1 PPFPRFLLSLSLSL
15 KPSPPPSLTS
25 SAVAAGIFKSNSALK
40 RSMSGGVR
48 SSPGSSRQPPP
59 PPQHPAAS
67 VPVVPPI
74 RRHLAF
80 ASTKPPFHPSDNY
93 HRFTPSHHA
102 NNLVNGCGGLVD
114 REEDAVVLRSPLGY
128 LQSRKRKSTMDVVT
142 TTTTSTSNGF
152 TSSDGFTRSPCR
164 TPVSAKGGRVN
175 IKSKAKGNQSIPQT
189 PISNIGSPATLTPSG
204 SCRYD
209 SSLGLLTKKFVNLIK
224 QAKDG
229 MLDLNKAAETLE
241 VQKRRIYDITNVLE
255 GIDLIE
261 KPLKNRIL
269 WKGVDALRPGDV
281 DADVSDVQAEIENL
295 SLEEQALDNQIRE
308 TEQRLRDL
316 SENEKNQK
324 WLFVT
329 EEDIKSLP
337 GFQNQTLIAVK
348 APHGTTLEVPDPDEA
363 VGHPQR
369 RYRIILRSTM
379 GPIDVYLVS
388 EFEEKF
394 EDTNGPAAPPPPCL
408 PIASC
413 SGSTENRNIEALTVD
428 NTGTAVEDQLSQTHA
443 NAQPGETS
451 DLNYLE
457 EQVGGM
463 LKITPSEVENDDTD
477 YWLLSNADISM
488 TDIWK
493 TDCGIDWD
501 YGIADVSTPP
511 PIIGDI
517 SPTAIDSIPR

>member
-1 PPFPRFLLSLSLSL
+1 
-15 KPSPPPSLTS
+15 
-25 SAVAAGIFKSNSALK
+25 
-40 RSMSGGVR
+40 MSGVVR
-48 SSPGSSRQPPP
+48 SSPGSSQPPP
-59 PPQHPAAS
+59 PPPHHPPSSPAPAIS
-67 VPVVPPI
+67 APVVPPI

-80 ASTKPPFHPSDNY
+80 ASTKPPFHPSDDY
-93 HRFTPSHHA
+93 HRFTPSSLT
-102 NNLVNGCGGLVD
+102 NNDRSLVNGCGVVD
-114 REEDAVVLRSPLGY
+114 REEDAVVVRSP
-128 LQSRKRKSTMDVVT
+128 SRKRKSTMDVVVAP
-142 TTTTSTSNGF
+142 SNNGF
-152 TSSDGFTRSPCR
+152 TSIPSSPCQ

-175 IKSKAKGNQSIPQT
+175 IRSKAKGNKSTPQT
-189 PISNIGSPATLTPSG
+189 PISTNNAGSPVTLTPSG

-261 KPLKNRIL
+261 KPYKNKIL
-269 WKGVDALRPGDV
+269 WKGVDASRPGDV
-281 DADVSDVQAEIENL
+281 DADVSVLQAEIENF
-295 SLEEQALDNQIRE
+295 SLEERSLDNQIRE
-308 TEQRLRDL
+308 TEERLRDL

-363 VGHPQR
+363 VDQPQR

-388 EFEEKF
+388 EFEGKF
-394 EDTNGPAAPPPPCL
+394 EDTNGVVAPPSCL
-408 PIASC
+408 PIASS
-413 SGSTENRNIEALTVD
+413 SGSTEHHDID
-428 NTGTAVEDQLSQTHA
+428 NTGTAIEHQLSHDHA
-443 NAQPGETS
+443 HPQPGDIS
-451 DLNYLE
+451 DLNYLQ

-463 LKITPSEVENDDTD
+463 LKITPSDVENDDSD
-477 YWLLSNADISM
+477 YWLLSNAEISM
-488 TDIWK
+488 TDMWK
-493 TDCGIDWD
+493 NDSGIDWD
-501 YGIADVSTPP
+501 YGIADVTTPP
-511 PIIGDI
+511 PVMGEIA
-517 SPTAIDSIPR
+517 PTAVDSTPR

>member
-1 PPFPRFLLSLSLSL
+1 
-15 KPSPPPSLTS
+15 
-25 SAVAAGIFKSNSALK
+25 
-40 RSMSGGVR
+40 MSGVVR
-48 SSPGSSRQPPP
+48 SSPGSSQPPP
-59 PPQHPAAS
+59 PPPHHPPS
-67 VPVVPPI
+67 SPVPVTSTPVIPPI

-80 ASTKPPFHPSDNY
+80 ASTKPPFHPSDDY
-93 HRFTPSHHA
+93 HRFNPSSLS
-102 NNLVNGCGGLVD
+102 NNNDRSFVHGCGVVD
-114 REEDAVVLRSPLGY
+114 REEDAVVVRSP
-128 LQSRKRKSTMDVVT
+128 SRKRKATMDMVVAP
-142 TTTTSTSNGF
+142 SNNGF
-152 TSSDGFTRSPCR
+152 TSSGFTNIPSSPCQ
-164 TPVSAKGGRVN
+164 TPRKGGRVN
-175 IKSKAKGNQSIPQT
+175 IKSKAKGNKSTPQT
-189 PISNIGSPATLTPSG
+189 PISTNAGSPITLTPSG

-261 KPLKNRIL
+261 KPFKNRIL
-269 WKGVDALRPGDV
+269 WKGVDACPGDE
-281 DADVSDVQAEIENL
+281 DADVSVLQAEIENL
-295 SLEEQALDNQIRE
+295 ALEEQALDNQIRQ
-308 TEQRLRDL
+308 TEERLRDL

-363 VGHPQR
+363 ADHPQR

-388 EFEEKF
+388 EFEGKF
-394 EDTNGPAAPPPPCL
+394 EDTNGSGAAPPACL
-408 PIASC
+408 PIASS
-413 SGSTENRNIEALTVD
+413 SGSTGHHDIEALTVD
-428 NTGTAVEDQLSQTHA
+428 NPETAIVSHDHPHP
-443 NAQPGETS
+443 QPGDTS
-451 DLNYLE
+451 DLNYLQ

-463 LKITPSEVENDDTD
+463 LKITPSDVENDESD
-477 YWLLSNADISM
+477 YWLLSNAEISM

-493 TDCGIDWD
+493 TDSGIDWD

-511 PIIGDI
+511 PGMGEIA
-517 SPTAIDSIPR
+517 PTAVDSTPR

>member
-1 PPFPRFLLSLSLSL
+1 M
-15 KPSPPPSLTS
+15 
-25 SAVAAGIFKSNSALK
+25 V
-40 RSMSGGVR
+40 
-48 SSPGSSRQPPP
+48 
-59 PPQHPAAS
+59 H
-67 VPVVPPI
+67 
-74 RRHLAF
+74 
-80 ASTKPPFHPSDNY
+80 
-93 HRFTPSHHA
+93 
-102 NNLVNGCGGLVD
+102 
-114 REEDAVVLRSPLGY
+114 RSP
-128 LQSRKRKSTMDVVT
+128 SRKRKTTTDVVAA
-142 TTTTSTSNGF
+142 SSNSNGF
-152 TSSDGFTRSPCR
+152 TSSGFSTISNSPCK

-175 IKSKAKGNQSIPQT
+175 TKSKAKGNQSVPQT
-189 PISNIGSPATLTPSG
+189 PISNAIVGSPPTLTPSG

-261 KPLKNRIL
+261 KPFKNRIL
-269 WKGVDALRPGDV
+269 WKGVDTSGPGDV
-281 DADVSDVQAEIENL
+281 DADISVVQAEIENL

-308 TEQRLRDL
+308 TEERLRDL

-329 EEDIKSLP
+329 EEDIKTLP

-363 VGHPQR
+363 VDSPQR

-388 EFEEKF
+388 EFEKKF
-394 EDTNGPAAPPPPCL
+394 EETNGTAAPAACL

-413 SGSTENRNIEALTVD
+413 SGSSENHDIEALTVD
-428 NTGTAVEDQLSQTHA
+428 NKGTDNEHHQVSQDHA
-443 NAQPGETS
+443 HAQPGDAS
-451 DLNYLE
+451 DLNYLQ

-463 LKITPSEVENDDTD
+463 LKITPSDVENDDTD

-493 TDCGIDWD
+493 TDSGIDWD
-501 YGIADVSTPP
+501 YEIADVSTPP
-511 PIIGDI
+511 PVMGEIA
-517 SPTAIDSIPR
+517 PTGIDSTPR

>member
-1 PPFPRFLLSLSLSL
+1 
-15 KPSPPPSLTS
+15 
-25 SAVAAGIFKSNSALK
+25 
-40 RSMSGGVR
+40 MSGGVR

-93 HRFTPSHHA
+93 HRFTPSHLA

-114 REEDAVVLRSPLGY
+114 REEDAVVLRSP
-128 LQSRKRKSTMDVVT
+128 SRKRKSTMDVVT

-152 TSSDGFTRSPCR
+152 TSSDGFTSSPCR
-164 TPVSAKGGRVN
+164 TPVSAKGDRVN

-295 SLEEQALDNQIRE
+295 SLEEQALDNQIR
-308 TEQRLRDL
+308 
-316 SENEKNQK
+316 

-337 GFQNQTLIAVK
+337 GFQVCPSYFMSSANLKTFLFTYISTLTLLPPQNQTLIAVK

-394 EDTNGPAAPPPPCL
+394 EDTNGPAAPPPPPPCL

-413 SGSTENRNIEALTVD
+413 SGSTENHNIEALTVD

-493 TDCGIDWD
+493 TDSGIDWD

>member
-1 PPFPRFLLSLSLSL
+1 
-15 KPSPPPSLTS
+15 
-25 SAVAAGIFKSNSALK
+25 
-40 RSMSGGVR
+40 
-48 SSPGSSRQPPP
+48 
-59 PPQHPAAS
+59 
-67 VPVVPPI
+67 
-74 RRHLAF
+74 
-80 ASTKPPFHPSDNY
+80 
-93 HRFTPSHHA
+93 
-102 NNLVNGCGGLVD
+102 
-114 REEDAVVLRSPLGY
+114 
-128 LQSRKRKSTMDVVT
+128 
-142 TTTTSTSNGF
+142 
-152 TSSDGFTRSPCR
+152 
-164 TPVSAKGGRVN
+164 
-175 IKSKAKGNQSIPQT
+175 
-189 PISNIGSPATLTPSG
+189 
-204 SCRYD
+204 
-209 SSLGLLTKKFVNLIK
+209 
-224 QAKDG
+224 

-463 LKITPSEVENDDTD
+463 LKITPSEVELERRSLARALVMGDPGIVSGMSTPSPLNVLAASRPGV
-477 YWLLSNADISM
+477 WGGVGGGHFLPLLVCFSSDRNADNDLFNALGAGGEFGSLS
-488 TDIWK
+488 
-493 TDCGIDWD
+493 
-501 YGIADVSTPP
+501 VST
-511 PIIGDI
+511 GDCVLTFTFGFT
-517 SPTAIDSIPR
+517 SNRWVSTGWLAAAAAGNRSDWASTY

>member
-1 PPFPRFLLSLSLSL
+1 
-15 KPSPPPSLTS
+15 
-25 SAVAAGIFKSNSALK
+25 
-40 RSMSGGVR
+40 MSGGVR
-48 SSPGSSRQPPP
+48 SSPGPSHQPPP
-59 PPQHPAAS
+59 PPSSSAAS

-74 RRHLAF
+74 SRHLAF

-93 HRFTPSHHA
+93 HRFTPSHLA

-114 REEDAVVLRSPLGY
+114 REEDAVVLRSP
-128 LQSRKRKSTMDVVT
+128 SRKRKTTMDVVT
-142 TTTTSTSNGF
+142 TTTSSTSNGF
-152 TSSDGFTRSPCR
+152 TSSDGFTSSPCR

-175 IKSKAKGNQSIPQT
+175 IKSKSKVNQSIPQT

-269 WKGVDALRPGDV
+269 WKGVDASGPGDE

-394 EDTNGPAAPPPPCL
+394 EDTNGPAEPPPPLCL

-413 SGSTENRNIEALTVD
+413 SGSTENHDIEALTAD
-428 NTGTAVEDQLSQTHA
+428 NTGTTIEDQLSQVHA
-443 NAQPGETS
+443 HAQPGETS

-457 EQVGGM
+457 EQ
-463 LKITPSEVENDDTD
+463 NDDTD

-493 TDCGIDWD
+493 TDSGIDWD

-511 PIIGDI
+511 PMIGDI

>member
-1 PPFPRFLLSLSLSL
+1 
-15 KPSPPPSLTS
+15 
-25 SAVAAGIFKSNSALK
+25 
-40 RSMSGGVR
+40 MSGGAR
-48 SSPGSSRQPPP
+48 SSPGPSQPPP
-59 PPQHPAAS
+59 PHHPPS
-67 VPVVPPI
+67 SPSPSSSLPVVPPI
-74 RRHLAF
+74 RRNLAF
-80 ASTKPPFHPSDNY
+80 ASTKPPFSPSDY
-93 HRFTPSHHA
+93 HRFAPSHLTD
-102 NNLVNGCGGLVD
+102 NDKSLVNVCELVD
-114 REEDAVVLRSPLGY
+114 REDDDVVVHRSP
-128 LQSRKRKSTMDVVT
+128 SRKRKTTTDVVAA
-142 TTTTSTSNGF
+142 TSDSNGL
-152 TSSDGFTRSPCR
+152 TSSGFSTLSNSPCK

-175 IKSKAKGNQSIPQT
+175 TKSKAKGSQSIPQT
-189 PISNIGSPATLTPSG
+189 PISNAVVGSPATLTPSG

-209 SSLGLLTKKFVNLIK
+209 SALGLLTRKFVNLIK

-261 KPLKNRIL
+261 KPFKNQIL
-269 WKGVDALRPGDV
+269 WKGLDTSGPGDV
-281 DADVSDVQAEIENL
+281 DADVSVLQAEIENF
-295 SLEEQALDNQIRE
+295 SLEEQALDNEIRE
-308 TEQRLRDL
+308 TEERLREL

-363 VGHPQR
+363 VDIPQR

-388 EFEEKF
+388 EFEKKF
-394 EDTNGPAAPPPPCL
+394 EDTNGTATPPPPACL

-413 SGSTENRNIEALTVD
+413 SGSSENHEIEALTVD
-428 NTGTAVEDQLSQTHA
+428 NKGTANEHQASQDHA
-443 NAQPGETS
+443 HAQPGDTS
-451 DLNYLE
+451 DLNHLQ

-463 LKITPSEVENDDTD
+463 LKITPSDVENDDTD

-493 TDCGIDWD
+493 TDSGIDWD
-501 YGIADVSTPP
+501 YEIADVSTPP
-511 PIIGDI
+511 PVMGEIA
-517 SPTAIDSIPR
+517 PTGIDSTPR

>member
-1 PPFPRFLLSLSLSL
+1 
-15 KPSPPPSLTS
+15 
-25 SAVAAGIFKSNSALK
+25 
-40 RSMSGGVR
+40 MSGGVR
-48 SSPGSSRQPPP
+48 SSPGPSQPPP
-59 PPQHPAAS
+59 PPPHNPPSSPSPAAS

-80 ASTKPPFHPSDNY
+80 ASTKPPFHPSDDY
-93 HRFTPSHHA
+93 HRFTPYSLT
-102 NNLVNGCGGLVD
+102 NNDRSLVNVCGVVD
-114 REEDAVVLRSPLGY
+114 REEDAVVVRSP
-128 LQSRKRKSTMDVVT
+128 SRKRKSTMDVVT
-142 TTTTSTSNGF
+142 ASSNNGF
-152 TSSDGFTRSPCR
+152 TSSGFSSIPSSPCQ
-164 TPVSAKGGRVN
+164 TPVSGKGGRVN
-175 IKSKAKGNQSIPQT
+175 IRSNAKGNKSIPQT
-189 PISNIGSPATLTPSG
+189 PISNAGKEFFIPGVLECVKQLIGQRADYLLDTAVGSPATLTPSG

-269 WKGVDALRPGDV
+269 WKGVDASGPGDV
-281 DADVSDVQAEIENL
+281 DADVSSLQVEIENL

-308 TEQRLRDL
+308 TEERLRDL

-363 VGHPQR
+363 ADSPQR

-388 EFEEKF
+388 EFEGKF
-394 EDTNGPAAPPPPCL
+394 EDTNGSVPPAACL

-413 SGSTENRNIEALTVD
+413 SGSTENHDMEAMTVNNNTETAIEH
-428 NTGTAVEDQLSQTHA
+428 QLSQGHPHS
-443 NAQPGETS
+443 QPGDTA
-451 DLNYLE
+451 DLNYLQ

-463 LKITPSEVENDDTD
+463 LKITASEVENDDTD
-477 YWLLSNADISM
+477 YWLLSNAEISM

-493 TDCGIDWD
+493 TDSGIDWD

-511 PIIGDI
+511 PVMGEIA
-517 SPTAIDSIPR
+517 PTSVDSTPR

>member
-1 PPFPRFLLSLSLSL
+1 
-15 KPSPPPSLTS
+15 
-25 SAVAAGIFKSNSALK
+25 
-40 RSMSGGVR
+40 MSGSVR
-48 SSPGSSRQPPP
+48 SSPGPSQPPP
-59 PPQHPAAS
+59 PPPHHPPSSPSPAAS
-67 VPVVPPI
+67 APVVPPI

-80 ASTKPPFHPSDNY
+80 ASTKPPFHPSDDY
-93 HRFTPSHHA
+93 HRFTPYA
-102 NNLVNGCGGLVD
+102 LTNNDRSLVNGCGVVD
-114 REEDAVVLRSPLGY
+114 REEDAVVVRSP
-128 LQSRKRKSTMDVVT
+128 SRKRKSTMDVVT
-142 TTTTSTSNGF
+142 APSNNGF
-152 TSSDGFTRSPCR
+152 TSSGFTSIPNSPCQ

-175 IKSKAKGNQSIPQT
+175 TKSKAKGNKSIPQT
-189 PISNIGSPATLTPSG
+189 PISNADSPVTLTPSG

-229 MLDLNKAAETLE
+229 LLDLNKAAETLE

-269 WKGVDALRPGDV
+269 WKGVDASRPGDV
-281 DADVSDVQAEIENL
+281 DADVSVLQAEIENL

-308 TEQRLRDL
+308 MEERLRDL

-363 VGHPQR
+363 ADSPQR

-388 EFEEKF
+388 EFEGKF
-394 EDTNGPAAPPPPCL
+394 EDTNGSVEPAASL

-413 SGSTENRNIEALTVD
+413 SGSTENHDIEALTVD
-428 NTGTAVEDQLSQTHA
+428 NTGTDIEHQVSHDQAH
-443 NAQPGETS
+443 AQPGDTS
-451 DLNYLE
+451 DLNYLQ

-463 LKITPSEVENDDTD
+463 LKITPSDVENDDTD
-477 YWLLSNADISM
+477 YWLLSNAEISM

-493 TDCGIDWD
+493 TDSGIDWD

-511 PIIGDI
+511 PVMGEIA
-517 SPTAIDSIPR
+517 PTAVDTTPR

>member
-1 PPFPRFLLSLSLSL
+1 
-15 KPSPPPSLTS
+15 
-25 SAVAAGIFKSNSALK
+25 
-40 RSMSGGVR
+40 MSGGVR
-48 SSPGSSRQPPP
+48 SSPGPSHQPPPPP
-59 PPQHPAAS
+59 PPQHPPSSSAAS

-93 HRFTPSHHA
+93 HRFTPSQLT
-102 NNLVNGCGGLVD
+102 NNDTSLVNGCGLVD
-114 REEDAVVLRSPLGY
+114 REEDAVVLRSP
-128 LQSRKRKSTMDVVT
+128 SRKRKSIMDVVT
-142 TTTTSTSNGF
+142 TTTSSNSNGF
-152 TSSDGFTRSPCR
+152 TSSDGFTSSPCK
-164 TPVSAKGGRVN
+164 TPVSAKGGRAN
-175 IKSKAKGNQSIPQT
+175 IKSKAKVNQSIPQT

-269 WKGVDALRPGDV
+269 WKGVDASRPGDV
-281 DADVSDVQAEIENL
+281 DADVSVVQAEIENL
-295 SLEEQALDNQIRE
+295 TLEEQALDNQIRE
-308 TEQRLRDL
+308 TEERLRVL

-388 EFEEKF
+388 EFEEKL
-394 EDTNGPAAPPPPCL
+394 EDTNGPVAPTACL

-413 SGSTENRNIEALTVD
+413 SGSTDNHDIEALTAD
-428 NTGTAVEDQLSQTHA
+428 NTGIAIEHQMSQEYT

-463 LKITPSEVENDDTD
+463 LKITPSDVENDDTD

-493 TDCGIDWD
+493 TDSGIDWD

-511 PIIGDI
+511 PIMGDI
-517 SPTAIDSIPR
+517 SPTAIDSTPR

>member
-1 PPFPRFLLSLSLSL
+1 
-15 KPSPPPSLTS
+15 
-25 SAVAAGIFKSNSALK
+25 
-40 RSMSGGVR
+40 MSGGAR
-48 SSPGSSRQPPP
+48 SSPGPSQPPP
-59 PPQHPAAS
+59 PHHPPS
-67 VPVVPPI
+67 SPSPSSSLPVVPPI
-74 RRHLAF
+74 RRNLAF
-80 ASTKPPFHPSDNY
+80 ASTKPPFSPSDY
-93 HRFTPSHHA
+93 HRFAPSHLTD
-102 NNLVNGCGGLVD
+102 NDKSLVNVCELVD
-114 REEDAVVLRSPLGY
+114 REDDDVVVHRSP
-128 LQSRKRKSTMDVVT
+128 SRKRKTTTDVVAAP
-142 TTTTSTSNGF
+142 SNSNGL
-152 TSSDGFTRSPCR
+152 TSSGFSTISNSPCK

-175 IKSKAKGNQSIPQT
+175 TKSKAKGNQSVPQT
-189 PISNIGSPATLTPSG
+189 PISNAGSPATLTPSG

-209 SSLGLLTKKFVNLIK
+209 SSLGLLTRKFVNLIK

-261 KPLKNRIL
+261 KPFKNQIL
-269 WKGVDALRPGDV
+269 WKGLDTSGPGDV
-281 DADVSDVQAEIENL
+281 DADVSVLQAEIENF

-308 TEQRLRDL
+308 TEERLREL

-363 VGHPQR
+363 VDIPQR

-388 EFEEKF
+388 EFEKKF
-394 EDTNGPAAPPPPCL
+394 EDTNGTATPPPPACL

-413 SGSTENRNIEALTVD
+413 SGSSENHEIEALIVD
-428 NTGTAVEDQLSQTHA
+428 NKGTANEHQASQDHA
-443 NAQPGETS
+443 HAQPGDTS
-451 DLNYLE
+451 DLNHLQ

-463 LKITPSEVENDDTD
+463 LKITPSDVENDDTD

-493 TDCGIDWD
+493 TDSGIDWD
-501 YGIADVSTPP
+501 YEIADVSTPP
-511 PIIGDI
+511 PVMGEIA
-517 SPTAIDSIPR
+517 PTGIDSTPR

>member
-1 PPFPRFLLSLSLSL
+1 
-15 KPSPPPSLTS
+15 
-25 SAVAAGIFKSNSALK
+25 
-40 RSMSGGVR
+40 MSGGVR
-48 SSPGSSRQPPP
+48 SSPGPSRQPPP
-59 PPQHPAAS
+59 PPSSSAAS

-74 RRHLAF
+74 SRHLAF

-93 HRFTPSHHA
+93 HRFTPSHLT

-114 REEDAVVLRSPLGY
+114 REEDAVVLRSPVSSPR
-128 LQSRKRKSTMDVVT
+128 SRKRKTTMDVVT
-142 TTTTSTSNGF
+142 TTTSSTSNGF
-152 TSSDGFTRSPCR
+152 TSSDGFTSSPCR

-175 IKSKAKGNQSIPQT
+175 IKSKSKVNQSIPQT

-241 VQKRRIYDITNVLE
+241 VQKRLRSISLLGYFFSHLNTS
-255 GIDLIE
+255 
-261 KPLKNRIL
+261 IL
-269 WKGVDALRPGDV
+269 TCGSINLTRGVDASGPGDE

-295 SLEEQALDNQIRE
+295 SLEEQALDNQIR
-308 TEQRLRDL
+308 
-316 SENEKNQK
+316 

-337 GFQNQTLIAVK
+337 GFQVCPSYFMSSANPKTFFFFTYISTLTLLPPQNQTLIAVK

-394 EDTNGPAAPPPPCL
+394 EDTNGPAEPPPPLCL

-413 SGSTENRNIEALTVD
+413 SGSTENHDIEALTAD
-428 NTGTAVEDQLSQTHA
+428 NTGTTIEDQLSQVHA
-443 NAQPGETS
+443 HAQPGETS

-463 LKITPSEVENDDTD
+463 LKITPSDVENDDTD

-493 TDCGIDWD
+493 TDSGIDWD

-511 PIIGDI
+511 PMIGDI

>member
-1 PPFPRFLLSLSLSL
+1 
-15 KPSPPPSLTS
+15 
-25 SAVAAGIFKSNSALK
+25 
-40 RSMSGGVR
+40 MSGGVR
-48 SSPGSSRQPPP
+48 SSPGLSQPPP
-59 PPQHPAAS
+59 PPQHPPSSSAPVAS

-80 ASTKPPFHPSDNY
+80 ASTKPPFHPSDDY
-93 HRFTPSHHA
+93 HRFTPYSLS
-102 NNLVNGCGGLVD
+102 NNDRSLVNGCGVVD
-114 REEDAVVLRSPLGY
+114 REEDAVVVRSP
-128 LQSRKRKSTMDVVT
+128 SRKRKTTMDVVPAP
-142 TTTTSTSNGF
+142 SNNGF
-152 TSSDGFTRSPCR
+152 SSSGFNSIPNSPCQ

-175 IKSKAKGNQSIPQT
+175 IKSKAKGNKSIPQT
-189 PISNIGSPATLTPSG
+189 PISNAGSPVTLTPSG

-269 WKGVDALRPGDV
+269 WKGVDALRPGDM
-281 DADVSDVQAEIENL
+281 DGDVSVLQAEIQNL

-308 TEQRLRDL
+308 TEERLRDL

-363 VGHPQR
+363 VDHPQR

-388 EFEEKF
+388 EFEGKF
-394 EDTNGPAAPPPPCL
+394 EDTNGSVPPASL

-413 SGSTENRNIEALTVD
+413 SGSSENHHMEAV
-428 NTGTAVEDQLSQTHA
+428 AVENTETAIELHVSHDH
-443 NAQPGETS
+443 QPGDAS
-451 DLNYLE
+451 DLNYLQ
-457 EQVGGM
+457 EQ
-463 LKITPSEVENDDTD
+463 NDDTD
-477 YWLLSNADISM
+477 YWLLSNAEISM

-493 TDCGIDWD
+493 SDSGIDWD
-501 YGIADVSTPP
+501 YGIADVTTPP
-511 PIIGDI
+511 PVMGEILPN
-517 SPTAIDSIPR
+517 SVDSTPR

>member
-1 PPFPRFLLSLSLSL
+1 
-15 KPSPPPSLTS
+15 
-25 SAVAAGIFKSNSALK
+25 
-40 RSMSGGVR
+40 MSGGVR
-48 SSPGSSRQPPP
+48 SSPGPSRQPPP
-59 PPQHPAAS
+59 PPSSSAAS

-74 RRHLAF
+74 SRHLAF

-93 HRFTPSHHA
+93 HRFTPSHLT

-114 REEDAVVLRSPLGY
+114 REEDAVVLRSPVSSPR
-128 LQSRKRKSTMDVVT
+128 SRKRKSTMDVVT
-142 TTTTSTSNGF
+142 TTTSSTSNGF
-152 TSSDGFTRSPCR
+152 TSSDGFTSSPCR

-175 IKSKAKGNQSIPQT
+175 IKSKSKGNQSIPQT
-189 PISNIGSPATLTPSG
+189 PISNIGKKKELSFMPGEEQAADWVHGKFAGSPVTLTPSG

-269 WKGVDALRPGDV
+269 WKGVDASGPGDV

-324 WLFVT
+324 YKSPWLFVT

-348 APHGTTLEVPDPDEA
+348 APHGTTLEVPDPDEG

-394 EDTNGPAAPPPPCL
+394 EDTNGPAEPPPPLCL

-413 SGSTENRNIEALTVD
+413 SGSTENHDIEALTAD
-428 NTGTAVEDQLSQTHA
+428 NTGTAIEDQLSQVHA
-443 NAQPGETS
+443 HAQPGETS

-463 LKITPSEVENDDTD
+463 LKITPSDVENDDTD

-493 TDCGIDWD
+493 TDSGIDWD

-511 PIIGDI
+511 PMIGDI

>member
-1 PPFPRFLLSLSLSL
+1 
-15 KPSPPPSLTS
+15 
-25 SAVAAGIFKSNSALK
+25 
-40 RSMSGGVR
+40 MSGGVR
-48 SSPGSSRQPPP
+48 SSPGPSHQPPP
-59 PPQHPAAS
+59 PPSSSAAS

-74 RRHLAF
+74 SRHLAF

-93 HRFTPSHHA
+93 HRFTPSHLA

-114 REEDAVVLRSPLGY
+114 REEDAVVLRSPVSSPR
-128 LQSRKRKSTMDVVT
+128 SRKRKTTMDVVT
-142 TTTTSTSNGF
+142 TTTSSTSNGF
-152 TSSDGFTRSPCR
+152 TSSDGFTSSPCR

-175 IKSKAKGNQSIPQT
+175 IKSKSKVNQSIPQT

-269 WKGVDALRPGDV
+269 WKGVDASGPGDE

-324 WLFVT
+324 YKSPWLFVT

-394 EDTNGPAAPPPPCL
+394 EDTNGPAEPPPPLCL

-413 SGSTENRNIEALTVD
+413 SGSTENHDIEALTAD
-428 NTGTAVEDQLSQTHA
+428 NTGTTIEDQLSQVHA
-443 NAQPGETS
+443 HAQPGETS

-463 LKITPSEVENDDTD
+463 LKITPSDVENDDTD

-493 TDCGIDWD
+493 TDSGIDWD

-511 PIIGDI
+511 PMIGDI

>member
-1 PPFPRFLLSLSLSL
+1 
-15 KPSPPPSLTS
+15 
-25 SAVAAGIFKSNSALK
+25 
-40 RSMSGGVR
+40 MSGVVR
-48 SSPGSSRQPPP
+48 SSPGSSQPPP
-59 PPQHPAAS
+59 PPPHHPPS
-67 VPVVPPI
+67 SPVPVTSTPVIPPI

-80 ASTKPPFHPSDNY
+80 ASTKPPFHPSDDY
-93 HRFTPSHHA
+93 HRFNPSSLS
-102 NNLVNGCGGLVD
+102 NNNDRSFVHGCGVVD
-114 REEDAVVLRSPLGY
+114 REEDAVVVRSP
-128 LQSRKRKSTMDVVT
+128 SRKRKATMDMVVAP
-142 TTTTSTSNGF
+142 SNNGF
-152 TSSDGFTRSPCR
+152 TSSGFTNIPSSPCQ
-164 TPVSAKGGRVN
+164 TPRKGGRVN
-175 IKSKAKGNQSIPQT
+175 IKSKAKGNKSTPQT
-189 PISNIGSPATLTPSG
+189 PISTNAGSPITLTPSG

-261 KPLKNRIL
+261 KPFKNRIL
-269 WKGVDALRPGDV
+269 WKGVDACPGDE
-281 DADVSDVQAEIENL
+281 DADVSVLQAEIENL
-295 SLEEQALDNQIRE
+295 ALEEQALDNQIRQ
-308 TEQRLRDL
+308 TEERLRDL

-363 VGHPQR
+363 ADHPQR

-388 EFEEKF
+388 EFEGKF
-394 EDTNGPAAPPPPCL
+394 EDTNGSGAAPPACL
-408 PIASC
+408 PIASS
-413 SGSTENRNIEALTVD
+413 SGSTGHHNIEALTVD
-428 NTGTAVEDQLSQTHA
+428 NPETAIVSHDHPHP
-443 NAQPGETS
+443 QPGDTS
-451 DLNYLE
+451 DLNYLQ

-463 LKITPSEVENDDTD
+463 LKITPSDVENDESD
-477 YWLLSNADISM
+477 YWLLSNAEISM

-493 TDCGIDWD
+493 TDSGIDWD

-511 PIIGDI
+511 PGMGEIA
-517 SPTAIDSIPR
+517 PTAVDSTPR

>member
-1 PPFPRFLLSLSLSL
+1 M
-15 KPSPPPSLTS
+15 
-25 SAVAAGIFKSNSALK
+25 VAASSN
-40 RSMSGGVR
+40 
-48 SSPGSSRQPPP
+48 
-59 PPQHPAAS
+59 
-67 VPVVPPI
+67 
-74 RRHLAF
+74 
-80 ASTKPPFHPSDNY
+80 
-93 HRFTPSHHA
+93 
-102 NNLVNGCGGLVD
+102 
-114 REEDAVVLRSPLGY
+114 
-128 LQSRKRKSTMDVVT
+128 
-142 TTTTSTSNGF
+142 SNGF
-152 TSSDGFTRSPCR
+152 TSSGFSTISNSPCK

-175 IKSKAKGNQSIPQT
+175 TKSKAKGNQSVPQT
-189 PISNIGSPATLTPSG
+189 PISNAIVGSPPTLTPSG

-261 KPLKNRIL
+261 KPFKNRIL
-269 WKGVDALRPGDV
+269 WKGVDTSGPGDV
-281 DADVSDVQAEIENL
+281 DADISVVQAEIENL

-308 TEQRLRDL
+308 TEERLRDL

-329 EEDIKSLP
+329 EEDIKTLP

-363 VGHPQR
+363 VDSPQR

-388 EFEEKF
+388 EFEKKF
-394 EDTNGPAAPPPPCL
+394 EETNGTAAPAACL

-413 SGSTENRNIEALTVD
+413 SGSSENHEIEALTVD
-428 NTGTAVEDQLSQTHA
+428 NKGTDNEHHQVSQDHA
-443 NAQPGETS
+443 HAQPGDAS
-451 DLNYLE
+451 DLNYLQ

-463 LKITPSEVENDDTD
+463 LKITPSDVENDDTD

-493 TDCGIDWD
+493 TDSGIDWD
-501 YGIADVSTPP
+501 YEIADVSTPP
-511 PIIGDI
+511 PVMGEIA
-517 SPTAIDSIPR
+517 PTGIDSTPR

>member
-1 PPFPRFLLSLSLSL
+1 
-15 KPSPPPSLTS
+15 
-25 SAVAAGIFKSNSALK
+25 
-40 RSMSGGVR
+40 MSGGVR

-93 HRFTPSHHA
+93 HRFTPSHLA

-114 REEDAVVLRSPLGY
+114 REEDAVVLRSP
-128 LQSRKRKSTMDVVT
+128 SRKRKSTMDVVT

-152 TSSDGFTRSPCR
+152 TSSDGFTSSPCR
-164 TPVSAKGGRVN
+164 TPVSAKGDRVN

-394 EDTNGPAAPPPPCL
+394 EDTNGPAAPPPPPPCL

-413 SGSTENRNIEALTVD
+413 SGSTENHNIEALTVD

-493 TDCGIDWD
+493 TDSGIDWD

>member
-1 PPFPRFLLSLSLSL
+1 
-15 KPSPPPSLTS
+15 
-25 SAVAAGIFKSNSALK
+25 
-40 RSMSGGVR
+40 MSGIVR
-48 SSPGSSRQPPP
+48 SSPGPTHPRPP
-59 PPQHPAAS
+59 PPQHPPSSPAPAAS
-67 VPVVPPI
+67 TTVVPPL

-80 ASTKPPFHPSDNY
+80 ASTKPPFHPSDDY
-93 HRFTPSHHA
+93 HRFTQSSFSH
-102 NNLVNGCGGLVD
+102 NDNSSLVNGSGVVD
-114 REEDAVVLRSPLGY
+114 RDEDTVVVRSP
-128 LQSRKRKSTMDVVT
+128 SRKRKSSMDAAP
-142 TTTTSTSNGF
+142 SHNGF
-152 TSSDGFTRSPCR
+152 TSSGFSSIPSSPYQS
-164 TPVSAKGGRVN
+164 PVSAKGGRVN
-175 IKSKAKGNQSIPQT
+175 IKSKAKGTKSTPHT
-189 PISNIGSPATLTPSG
+189 PISNADSPATLTPSG

-229 MLDLNKAAETLE
+229 MLDLNEAAVTLS

-261 KPLKNRIL
+261 KPFKNRIL
-269 WKGVDALRPGDV
+269 WKGVESLRPGDM
-281 DADVSDVQAEIENL
+281 DADVSALQAEIENL
-295 SLEEQALDNQIRE
+295 ALKEHALDNQIRE
-308 TEQRLRDL
+308 MEERLRDL

-363 VGHPQR
+363 ADHPQR

-388 EFEEKF
+388 EFEGKF
-394 EDTNGPAAPPPPCL
+394 EDTNGSAPPASL

-413 SGSTENRNIEALTVD
+413 SGSTENHDIEALTID
-428 NTGTAVEDQLSQTHA
+428 NTETAMEHQVSHDHA
-443 NAQPGETS
+443 HPQPGDTS
-451 DLNYLE
+451 DLNYLQ

-463 LKITPSEVENDDTD
+463 LKITPSDAENDDTD
-477 YWLLSNADISM
+477 YWLLSNGEISM

-493 TDCGIDWD
+493 SDFVQCICIKKQSLTHAKAGIDWD

-511 PIIGDI
+511 PEMGEIV
-517 SPTAIDSIPR
+517 PNTVDSTPR

>member
-1 PPFPRFLLSLSLSL
+1 
-15 KPSPPPSLTS
+15 
-25 SAVAAGIFKSNSALK
+25 
-40 RSMSGGVR
+40 MSGGVR
-48 SSPGSSRQPPP
+48 SSPGPSRQPPP
-59 PPQHPAAS
+59 PPSSSAAS

-74 RRHLAF
+74 SRHLAF

-93 HRFTPSHHA
+93 HRFTPSHLT

-114 REEDAVVLRSPLGY
+114 REEDAVVLRSP
-128 LQSRKRKSTMDVVT
+128 SRKRKSTMDVVT
-142 TTTTSTSNGF
+142 TTTSSTSNGF
-152 TSSDGFTRSPCR
+152 TSSDGFTSSPCR

-175 IKSKAKGNQSIPQT
+175 IKSKSKGNQSIPQT
-189 PISNIGSPATLTPSG
+189 PISNIGSPVTLTPSG

-269 WKGVDALRPGDV
+269 WKGVDASGPGDV

-348 APHGTTLEVPDPDEA
+348 APHGTTLEVPDPDEG

-394 EDTNGPAAPPPPCL
+394 EDTNGPAEPPPPLCL

-413 SGSTENRNIEALTVD
+413 SGSTENHDIEALTAD
-428 NTGTAVEDQLSQTHA
+428 NTGTAIEDQLSQVHA
-443 NAQPGETS
+443 HAQPGETS

-463 LKITPSEVENDDTD
+463 LKITPSDVENDDTD

-493 TDCGIDWD
+493 TDSGIDWD

-511 PIIGDI
+511 PMIGDI

>member
-1 PPFPRFLLSLSLSL
+1 
-15 KPSPPPSLTS
+15 
-25 SAVAAGIFKSNSALK
+25 
-40 RSMSGGVR
+40 MSGGVR
-48 SSPGSSRQPPP
+48 SSPGPSRQPPP
-59 PPQHPAAS
+59 PQHPTSSSAAS
-67 VPVVPPI
+67 VPVVPPL

-93 HRFTPSHHA
+93 HRFTPSHLT
-102 NNLVNGCGGLVD
+102 NNNDRTLVNGCGLAD
-114 REEDAVVLRSPLGY
+114 REEDAVVLRSP
-128 LQSRKRKSTMDVVT
+128 SRKRKSTMDVVT
-142 TTTTSTSNGF
+142 TTASNSNGF
-152 TSSDGFTRSPCR
+152 TSSDGFGSSPCK
-164 TPVSAKGGRVN
+164 TPVSAKGGRAN

-189 PISNIGSPATLTPSG
+189 PISSVGSPATLTPSG

-224 QAKDG
+224 EAKDG

-269 WKGVDALRPGDV
+269 WKGVDASRPGDV
-281 DADVSDVQAEIENL
+281 DADVSVVQAEIENL
-295 SLEEQALDNQIRE
+295 ALEEQALDNQIRE
-308 TEQRLRDL
+308 TEERLRDL

-337 GFQNQTLIAVK
+337 GFKNQTLIAVK
-348 APHGTTLEVPDPDEA
+348 APHGTTLEVPDPDES

-388 EFEEKF
+388 EFEEKL
-394 EDTNGPAAPPPPCL
+394 EDTNGPVAPTACL

-413 SGSTENRNIEALTVD
+413 SGSTENHDIEAVTAD
-428 NTGTAVEDQLSQTHA
+428 NTGTASEHQLSQEH
-443 NAQPGETS
+443 AQPGETS

-457 EQVGGM
+457 EQ
-463 LKITPSEVENDDTD
+463 NDDTD

-493 TDCGIDWD
+493 TDSGIDWD
-501 YGIADVSTPP
+501 YGIGDVSTPP
-511 PIIGDI
+511 PIMGDI
-517 SPTAIDSIPR
+517 SPTAIDSTPR

>member
-1 PPFPRFLLSLSLSL
+1 
-15 KPSPPPSLTS
+15 
-25 SAVAAGIFKSNSALK
+25 
-40 RSMSGGVR
+40 MSGVVR
-48 SSPGSSRQPPP
+48 SSPNPTHSRPPP
-59 PPQHPAAS
+59 PRHPPSSPSPATS
-67 VPVVPPI
+67 TTVVPPL

-80 ASTKPPFHPSDNY
+80 ASTKPPFHPSDDY
-93 HRFTPSHHA
+93 HRFNPND
-102 NNLVNGCGGLVD
+102 NNNSSSLVNGCGVVD
-114 REEDAVVLRSPLGY
+114 REDDAVVVRSP
-128 LQSRKRKSTMDVVT
+128 SRKRKSTMDVAP
-142 TTTTSTSNGF
+142 SHNGF
-152 TSSDGFTRSPCR
+152 TSSGFTSIPSSPYKS
-164 TPVSAKGGRVN
+164 PVSAKGGRVN
-175 IKSKAKGNQSIPQT
+175 IKSKAKGTKSTPQK
-189 PISNIGSPATLTPSG
+189 PISNADSPATLTPG

-209 SSLGLLTKKFVNLIK
+209 NSLGLLTKKFVNLIK

-229 MLDLNKAAETLE
+229 LLDLNEAAKTLD

-261 KPLKNRIL
+261 KPLKNQIL
-269 WKGVDALRPGDV
+269 WKGVESSRPGDM
-281 DADVSDVQAEIENL
+281 DADVSVLQAEIESL
-295 SLEEQALDNQIRE
+295 ALEEQALDHQIRE
-308 TEQRLRDL
+308 TEERLRDL

-363 VGHPQR
+363 ADHPQR

-388 EFEEKF
+388 EFEGKF
-394 EDTNGPAAPPPPCL
+394 EDTNGSAPPPCL

-413 SGSTENRNIEALTVD
+413 SGSTENHDIEALTID
-428 NTGTAVEDQLSQTHA
+428 NTETAIENQVLHDHV
-443 NAQPGETS
+443 QPGDNS
-451 DLNYLE
+451 DLNYLQ

-463 LKITPSEVENDDTD
+463 LKITPTDAENDDTD
-477 YWLLSNADISM
+477 YWLLSNAEISM

-493 TDCGIDWD
+493 SDSGIDWD

-511 PIIGDI
+511 PEMDEILPNAVD
-517 SPTAIDSIPR
+517 STAR